1 MHAARTDQIC
11 MHAYLQYIIL
21 DLVVDRGLVGGA
33 GRPPGGD
40 DVAGDELLAGARRQ
54 ADGQGRLQG
63 RPGVELPDGA
73 PRRLHGRPQRPSPG
87 LHEVDG
93 GEVAVAVHVLNEHG
107 EVLRVRA
114 GVDHEG

>member
-1 MHAARTDQIC
+1 
-11 MHAYLQYIIL
+11 MHAYLQKIIL
-21 DLVVDRGLVGGA
+21 VLLVVDRGLVCGA

-40 DVAGDELLAGARRQ
+40 DVAGDELRAGAGRQ
-54 ADGQGRLQG
+54 ADRQGRLQC

-73 PRRLHGRPQRPSPG
+73 PRRLHGRPRRPSPG

-107 EVLRVRA
+107 EVLRVRT